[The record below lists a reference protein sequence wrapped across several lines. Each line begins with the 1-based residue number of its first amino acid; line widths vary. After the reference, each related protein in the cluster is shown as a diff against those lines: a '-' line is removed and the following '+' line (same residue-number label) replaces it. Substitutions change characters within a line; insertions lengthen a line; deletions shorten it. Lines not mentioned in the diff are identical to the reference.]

1 MAFYTFSAF
10 LHPQNYTFSTNL
22 PYKKHTFSVFLAL
35 KKHTFPKN
43 VTNQHFAYTLVIR

>member
-10 LHPQNYTFSTNL
+10 LHPQNYTFSANL
-22 PYKKHTFSVFLAL
+22 PYKKHTFSVFLTL

-43 VTNQHFAYTLVIR
+43 ATNQHLAYALVIR